1 MTAEL
6 NNLANRGLTR
16 WLVCRREGPPWSGWP
31 SRPERGTG
39 AGRGPS
45 QTLRG
50 RLRAADSNAKQWVSA
65 FDKHQALE
73 ASVSD

>member
-1 MTAEL
+1 MTAES
-6 NNLANRGLTR
+6 NLANRGLTY